1 MNYHMETH
9 NLVLWK
15 SFRILYYYKQL
26 KTKSM
31 AKDPAVLL
39 WTKDFLVG
47 TMTMTNEQRG
57 KYITL
62 LCLQH
67 QNQYLTD
74 AVMKSILN
82 EEDIQVAEKF
92 IKEDGKWYNLKMKE
106 ETIRRKS
113 YTENRLKN
121 FSKKKDMK
129 IDMNSHMENHTGTVT
144 GTVTVADTIEL
155 ELVTGTKAE
164 RQDMLAEVITGSLD
178 KEQKQMM
185 HQFDNIFGEV
195 K

>member
-1 MNYHMETH
+1 
-9 NLVLWK
+9 
-15 SFRILYYYKQL
+15 
-26 KTKSM
+26 M

-47 TMTMTNEQRG
+47 TMTMSYEQKG

-74 AVMKSILN
+74 TDMKSILN

-106 ETIRRKS
+106 ESIRRKS

-121 FSKKKDMK
+121 FQKKKH
-129 IDMNSHMENHTGTVT
+129 MNSHMENHTGTVT
-144 GTVTVADTIEL
+144 GTVTGTDTLEL

-178 KEQKQMM
+178 KEQKEIINK
-185 HQFDNIFGEV
+185 FDNIFGEV

>member
-1 MNYHMETH
+1 
-9 NLVLWK
+9 
-15 SFRILYYYKQL
+15 
-26 KTKSM
+26 M

-47 TMTMTNEQRG
+47 TMTMTMEQKG

-67 QNQYLTD
+67 QNQSLTD
-74 AVMKSILN
+74 GDMKSILN

-106 ETIRRKS
+106 ESIRRKA

-129 IDMNSHMENHTGTVT
+129 VDMNSHMENHTGTVT
-144 GTVTVADTIEL
+144 GTVTGTDTVEL

-178 KEQKQMM
+178 KEQKELINK
-185 HQFDNIFGEV
+185 FDNLFVDV

>member
-1 MNYHMETH
+1 
-9 NLVLWK
+9 
-15 SFRILYYYKQL
+15 
-26 KTKSM
+26 M

-47 TMTMTNEQRG
+47 TMTMSYEQKG

-67 QNQYLTD
+67 QNQHLTD
-74 AVMKSILN
+74 GDMKSILS

-106 ETIRRKS
+106 ESIRRKA

-121 FSKKKDMK
+121 FQKKKDMK
-129 IDMNSHMENHTGTVT
+129 VDMNSHMENHTGTVT
-144 GTVTVADTIEL
+144 GTVTGTATVEL

-164 RQDMLAEVITGSLD
+164 REDILAEVFTGSID
-178 KEQKQMM
+178 KQQKEILNK
-185 HQFDNIFGEV
+185 FDDLFGDV

>member
-1 MNYHMETH
+1 ME
-9 NLVLWK
+9 NIPYIV
-15 SFRILYYYKQL
+15 YYKKF
-26 KTKSM
+26 KTKIM

-47 TMTMTNEQRG
+47 TMTMSYEQKG

-74 AVMKSILN
+74 GDMKSILG

-92 IKEDGKWYNLKMKE
+92 IKEDGKWYNIKMRE
-106 ETIRRKS
+106 ESIRRKA

-121 FSKKKDMK
+121 FQKKKDMK
-129 IDMNSHMENHTGTVT
+129 SHMETHTGTVT
-144 GTVTVADTIEL
+144 GTGTGTL
-155 ELVTGTKAE
+155 ELKLETGNVTKAE
-164 RQDMLAEVITGSLD
+164 RQDILAEALTGSID
-178 KEQKQMM
+178 KEQKEILNK
-185 HQFDNIFGEV
+185 FDKVFGT
-195 K
+195 

>member
-1 MNYHMETH
+1 
-9 NLVLWK
+9 
-15 SFRILYYYKQL
+15 
-26 KTKSM
+26 M

-47 TMTMTNEQRG
+47 TMTMSYEQKG

-67 QNQYLTD
+67 QNQHLTD
-74 AVMKSILN
+74 TDMKSILS

-106 ETIRRKS
+106 ESIRRKS

-129 IDMNSHMENHTGTVT
+129 VDMNPHMENHTGTVT
-144 GTVTVADTIEL
+144 VTGTDTVEL

-164 RQDMLAEVITGSLD
+164 RQDMLADVITGSLD
-178 KEQKQMM
+178 KEQKEMINK
-185 HQFDNIFGEV
+185 FDNIFGDV

>member
-1 MNYHMETH
+1 
-9 NLVLWK
+9 
-15 SFRILYYYKQL
+15 
-26 KTKSM
+26 M

-47 TMTMTNEQRG
+47 TMTMSYEQKG

-67 QNQYLTD
+67 QNQHLTD
-74 AVMKSILN
+74 GDMKSILS

-106 ETIRRKS
+106 ESIRRKS

-121 FSKKKDMK
+121 FQKKKDMK
-129 IDMNSHMENHTGTVT
+129 VDMSSHMENHTGTVT
-144 GTVTVADTIEL
+144 GTGTVTDTVEL

-178 KEQKQMM
+178 KEQKQIM
-185 HQFDNIFGEV
+185 HQFDNLFGEV

>member
-1 MNYHMETH
+1 
-9 NLVLWK
+9 
-15 SFRILYYYKQL
+15 
-26 KTKSM
+26 M

-47 TMTMTNEQRG
+47 TMTMTMEQKG

-74 AVMKSILN
+74 TDMKSILN

-129 IDMNSHMENHTGTVT
+129 VDMNSHMENHTGTGT
-144 GTVTVADTIEL
+144 GTVTDTVEL

-164 RQDMLAEVITGSLD
+164 RQDILADVITGTLD
-178 KEQKQMM
+178 KEQKQILNK
-185 HQFDNIFGEV
+185 FDNIFGEV

>member
-1 MNYHMETH
+1 
-9 NLVLWK
+9 
-15 SFRILYYYKQL
+15 
-26 KTKSM
+26 M

-47 TMTMTNEQRG
+47 TMTMSYEQKG

-74 AVMKSILN
+74 TDMKSILN

-92 IKEDGKWYNLKMKE
+92 IKQDGKWFNIKMKE
-106 ETIRRKS
+106 ESERRKA

-129 IDMNSHMENHTGTVT
+129 VDMNSHMENHTGTGT
-144 GTVTVADTIEL
+144 GTGAGTINPGNI
-155 ELVTGTKAE
+155 TGTGIETKAE
-164 RQDMLAEVITGSLD
+164 RQDYLAEIITGSLD
-178 KEQKQMM
+178 KESK
-185 HQFDNIFGEV
+185 EV
-195 K
+195 MNKFNNLFSDEI

>member
-1 MNYHMETH
+1 METH

-15 SFRILYYYKQL
+15 TFRILHYNKQL
-26 KTKSM
+26 KTTIM

-47 TMTMTNEQRG
+47 TMTMTMEQKG

-74 AVMKSILN
+74 GDMKSILT

-106 ETIRRKS
+106 ESIRRKS

-129 IDMNSHMENHTGTVT
+129 VDMNSHMENHTGTVT
-144 GTVTVADTIEL
+144 GTVTVTDTVEL

-164 RQDMLAEVITGSLD
+164 RQDMLADVITGSLD
-178 KEQKQMM
+178 KEQKEIINK
-185 HQFDNIFGEV
+185 FDNIFGDV

>member
-1 MNYHMETH
+1 
-9 NLVLWK
+9 
-15 SFRILYYYKQL
+15 
-26 KTKSM
+26 M

-47 TMTMTNEQRG
+47 TMTMTYEQKG

-67 QNQYLTD
+67 QNQHLTD
-74 AVMKSILN
+74 GDMKSILS

-129 IDMNSHMENHTGTVT
+129 VDMNSHMENHTGTVT
-144 GTVTVADTIEL
+144 VTGTVTDTLEL

-164 RQDMLAEVITGSLD
+164 RQDMLADVITGSLD
-178 KEQKQMM
+178 KEQKEIANK
-185 HQFDNIFGEV
+185 FDNIFGDV
-195 K
+195 N

>member
-1 MNYHMETH
+1 
-9 NLVLWK
+9 
-15 SFRILYYYKQL
+15 
-26 KTKSM
+26 M

-106 ETIRRKS
+106 ETIRRKA

-129 IDMNSHMENHTGTVT
+129 VDINSHMENHTGTVT
-144 GTVTVADTIEL
+144 VTGTDTVELKLVTVNE
-155 ELVTGTKAE
+155 TKAE
-164 RQDMLAEVITGSLD
+164 RQDMLADVITGSLD
-178 KEQKQMM
+178 KEQKELINK
-185 HQFDNIFGEV
+185 FDNIFGDV

>member
-1 MNYHMETH
+1 
-9 NLVLWK
+9 
-15 SFRILYYYKQL
+15 
-26 KTKSM
+26 M

-129 IDMNSHMENHTGTVT
+129 VDMNSHMENHTGTVT
-144 GTVTVADTIEL
+144 VTGTGTVADTLEL

-164 RQDMLAEVITGSLD
+164 RQDMLADVITGSLD
-178 KEQKQMM
+178 KEQKEIANK
-185 HQFDNIFGEV
+185 FDNIFGDV

>member
-1 MNYHMETH
+1 
-9 NLVLWK
+9 
-15 SFRILYYYKQL
+15 
-26 KTKSM
+26 M

-129 IDMNSHMENHTGTVT
+129 VDMNSHMENHTGTVT
-144 GTVTVADTIEL
+144 GTVTVADNLEL
-155 ELVTGTKAE
+155 ELVTGNITKAE
-164 RQDMLAEVITGSLD
+164 REDILADVITGSLD
-178 KEQKQMM
+178 KEQKEIANK
-185 HQFDNIFGEV
+185 FDNIFGDV
-195 K
+195 N

>member
-1 MNYHMETH
+1 ME
-9 NLVLWK
+9 NFSYISSIK
-15 SFRILYYYKQL
+15 NN
-26 KTKSM
+26 KTKIM

-47 TMTMTNEQRG
+47 TMTMSYEQKG

-74 AVMKSILN
+74 TDMKSILN

-106 ETIRRKS
+106 ESIRRKS

-121 FSKKKDMK
+121 FQKKKDMK
-129 IDMNSHMENHTGTVT
+129 SHMENHTGTVT
-144 GTVTVADTIEL
+144 GTVT
-155 ELVTGTKAE
+155 GTA
-164 RQDMLAEVITGSLD
+164 SLD
-178 KEQKQMM
+178 REQKQILNK
-185 HQFDNIFGEV
+185 FDNIFGEV

>member
-1 MNYHMETH
+1 
-9 NLVLWK
+9 
-15 SFRILYYYKQL
+15 
-26 KTKSM
+26 M

-47 TMTMTNEQRG
+47 TMTMTMEQKG

-67 QNQYLTD
+67 QNQHLTD
-74 AVMKSILN
+74 TDMKSILN

-129 IDMNSHMENHTGTVT
+129 VDMNSHMENHTGTVT
-144 GTVTVADTIEL
+144 GTVTGTDTLEL

-178 KEQKQMM
+178 REQKEIINK
-185 HQFDNIFGEV
+185 FDNIFGEV